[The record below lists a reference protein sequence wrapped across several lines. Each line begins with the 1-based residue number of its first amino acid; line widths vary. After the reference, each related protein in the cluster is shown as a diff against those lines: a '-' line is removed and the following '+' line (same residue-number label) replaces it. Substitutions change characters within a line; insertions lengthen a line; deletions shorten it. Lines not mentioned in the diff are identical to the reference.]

1 MRKILKIYKTYMIR
15 PVLYQCVTRCAV
27 SLAAVLVWNRFVSS
41 PLQAVRDGCMTAGFV
56 LLMMAWFLYLKL
68 DGMTVHHMLE
78 DRRKKK
84 KKAKR
89 WVGGDIADY
98 MDEHIV
104 SFDELEEEEQAASR
118 LAADLLAAALFFAAS
133 LAATVL

>member
-89 WVGGDIADY
+89 WVGGDIAD
-98 MDEHIV
+98 
-104 SFDELEEEEQAASR
+104 
-118 LAADLLAAALFFAAS
+118 
-133 LAATVL
+133 